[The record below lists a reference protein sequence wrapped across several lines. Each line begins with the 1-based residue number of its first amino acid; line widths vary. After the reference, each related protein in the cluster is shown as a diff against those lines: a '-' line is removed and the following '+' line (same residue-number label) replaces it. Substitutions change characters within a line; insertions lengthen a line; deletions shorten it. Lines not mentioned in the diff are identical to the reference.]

1 MRRAVR
7 RAWLALRARR
17 VLDALRDLEVSQW
30 LSTGDVEALQLRK
43 LRPLLAHAG
52 ATVPYYRDLFARIG
66 FDPAGMTSIRDL
78 NAIPILERDTL
89 IERFDDLRSERA
101 AARAVV
107 RVTGG
112 STGRPVRFL
121 VDEHEAATRSAH
133 IDRNLRWLGWDLGD
147 RLAFVWG
154 SDFDSREHRGGL
166 ARLRDAVS
174 GVLWIDAF
182 TLGRGE
188 LDDVLQRLQDHHP
201 AVLIGYPSSLHLL
214 AERALATGRTLSLR
228 GIQTSAEMLAPRVR
242 DDLQMAFG
250 CRVMDRYG
258 CREAGIIAHECPEG
272 RLHVNAEAV
281 VMECPQGDV
290 VVTTLNN
297 YAMPL
302 IRYRNED
309 SGEMSGDACACGRG
323 LPLAGSIR
331 GRLSDVI
338 RAPGGR
344 LIHGEFFT
352 HLFYDAPGVRR
363 FQVRQTRRDEL
374 QIACVADEAFTPEVM
389 ARLESLI
396 HAHGDPAFRI
406 RWMRVAE
413 ITAGPS
419 GKFRFTISEVTE
431 EDEPLPGVS

>member
-1 MRRAVR
+1 MRRAVWR
-7 RAWLALRARR
+7 VCLALRARP
-17 VLDALRDLEVSQW
+17 VLAALRELETSQW
-30 LSTGDVEALQLRK
+30 LPAADVEALQVRK

-52 ATVPYYRDLFARIG
+52 TTVPYYRDLFARIG
-66 FDPAGMTSIRDL
+66 FDPLRVQSIGDL
-78 NAIPILERDTL
+78 CALPILERDTL
-89 IERFDDLRSERA
+89 IERFDDLRSERPPS
-101 AARAVV
+101 RAVG
-107 RVTGG
+107 RATGG

-121 VDEHEAATRSAH
+121 VDEPETATRSAH
-133 IDRNLRWLGWDLGD
+133 IDRNLRWLGWDPGD

-154 SDFDSREHRGGL
+154 SDIDSAEHRGAL

-174 GVLWIDAF
+174 GTLWIDAF
-182 TLGRGE
+182 TLGRGD
-188 LDDVLQRLQDHHP
+188 LDDALRRIQEHDP

-214 AERALATGRTLSLR
+214 AERALASGRTLSLR

-242 DDLQMAFG
+242 EDLQKAFG
-250 CRVMDRYG
+250 CRVLDRYG

-290 VVTTLNN
+290 VVTALNN

-309 SGEMSGDACACGRG
+309 SGEMSAGVCACGRG
-323 LPLAGSIR
+323 LPLAGGIR

-352 HLFYDAPGVRR
+352 HLFYDAPGVKR
-363 FQVRQTRRDEL
+363 FQVRQVRRDEL
-374 QIACVADEAFTPEVM
+374 QIACVADEAFTAGVM
-389 ARLESLI
+389 ARLESHI

-406 RWMRVAE
+406 RWLRVDE
-413 ITAGPS
+413 IPAGPS
-419 GKFRFTISEVTE
+419 GKFRFTISDVPA
-431 EDEPLPGVS
+431 EDAPKA